1 MIQRIQTLWL
11 ALAAVCMALCF
22 AFPVAAY
29 TVDLTTGQRV
39 TAELNLIAGDNPDTL
54 QQMAAGEPLVQYS
67 QRLTGMSTWTLITLA
82 ICVLLLAVLCIFLY
96 KRRTLQAR
104 ITGLAFLINVAY
116 AFVVFF
122 WAVDKYRDLLMAGL
136 GGGEPVVGW
145 QAGAFLPLA
154 SLVLLF
160 LAQRAIRSDEAKVRA
175 ADRLR

>member
-22 AFPVAAY
+22 VFPVAGY
-29 TVDLTTGQRV
+29 TFDLATGQRV
-39 TAELNLIAGDNPDTL
+39 SAELNLVAKDNPDTL
-54 QQMAAGEPLVQYS
+54 QQMAAGEPVVEYS
-67 QRLTGMSTWTLITLA
+67 QRLAGMSTWPLITLA
-82 ICVLLLAVLCIFLY
+82 LCVLLLSVLCIFLF
-96 KRRTLQAR
+96 KNRTLQAR
-104 ITGLAFLINVAY
+104 ITGLAFLVNVGY
-116 AFVVFF
+116 AFAVFF

-136 GGGEPVVGW
+136 GGVEPTLGW
-145 QAGAFLPLA
+145 LAGAFLPLA

>member
-1 MIQRIQTLWL
+1 
-11 ALAAVCMALCF
+11 
-22 AFPVAAY
+22 
-29 TVDLTTGQRV
+29 
-39 TAELNLIAGDNPDTL
+39 
-54 QQMAAGEPLVQYS
+54 
-67 QRLTGMSTWTLITLA
+67 MSTWPLITLA
-82 ICVLLLAVLCIFLY
+82 LCVLLLAVLCIFLY
-96 KRRTLQAR
+96 KRRTMQAR